1 LDASHDLGDILSITV
16 GSGNGSGMSKPIP
29 SRSVSPDIYE
39 SLPPCIIRID
49 RYGNATIEAVNKA
62 KKSEKEEHILCKD
75 NR

>member
-1 LDASHDLGDILSITV
+1 
-16 GSGNGSGMSKPIP
+16 MSKPIP